1 MSQSDCKKVEDEP
14 GEIKTEERGFFAE
27 FSGRA
32 VLPCQRPGAG
42 TQVGEGERCR
52 ADVGCVGREEK
63 EGHAHPFL
71 LGGEGS
77 VQMT

>member
-1 MSQSDCKKVEDEP
+1 MSQSDCKKVED
-14 GEIKTEERGFFAE
+14 EIKTEERGFFAE

-52 ADVGCVGREEK
+52 ADVGCMGKEK